1 MRNSSNL
8 AHIFSCISVDWKWE
22 QKYRIVIGNIA
33 YRLSLPS
40 FPSRTPSGLEDVS
53 KYPALFAGL
62 LASGTWTLDDLKKL
76 AGLNF
81 LRVLREVE
89 RVREREEDYPYPLT
103 CIVNVS
109 VFWSALYGSRGP

>member
-89 RVREREEDYPYPLT
+89 RVREREEDYPYP
-103 CIVNVS
+103 
-109 VFWSALYGSRGP
+109 

>member
-1 MRNSSNL
+1 MHL
-8 AHIFSCISVDWKWE
+8 KFSPSVST
-22 QKYRIVIGNIA
+22 YIP
-33 YRLSLPS
+33 SLP
-40 FPSRTPSGLEDVS
+40 PVCRTPSGLEDVS

-89 RVREREEDYPYPLT
+89 RVRIFSV
-103 CIVNVS
+103 IVTFV
-109 VFWSALYGSRGP
+109 WSTIHTKLH

>member
-1 MRNSSNL
+1 MKFNL
-8 AHIFSCISVDWKWE
+8 NYFFFT
-22 QKYRIVIGNIA
+22 
-33 YRLSLPS
+33 SLPS
-40 FPSRTPSGLEDVS
+40 VCRTPSGLEDVS

-89 RVREREEDYPYPLT
+89 RVRIRRSLINGMVLAVRSWCSLT
-103 CIVNVS
+103 SLPGSCLTVVLQNHYMHLCVWLTVS
-109 VFWSALYGSRGP
+109 T

>member
-1 MRNSSNL
+1 MKFNL
-8 AHIFSCISVDWKWE
+8 NYFFFT
-22 QKYRIVIGNIA
+22 
-33 YRLSLPS
+33 SLPS
-40 FPSRTPSGLEDVS
+40 VCRTPSGLEDVS

-89 RVREREEDYPYPLT
+89 RVRIRRSLT
-103 CIVNVS
+103 KTKI
-109 VFWSALYGSRGP
+109 LYGMVMAVRS

>member
-1 MRNSSNL
+1 M
-8 AHIFSCISVDWKWE
+8 
-22 QKYRIVIGNIA
+22 
-33 YRLSLPS
+33 
-40 FPSRTPSGLEDVS
+40 S

-89 RVREREEDYPYPLT
+89 RVRPITGLPFRT
-103 CIVNVS
+103 
-109 VFWSALYGSRGP
+109 SALRGGYLQKQT